1 MSIHPLS
8 FLLGLGAAVALPAIA
23 RVIRPIVV
31 EVAAAG
37 MALYD
42 ETVRIASEQMETVED
57 VVAEVRAKR
66 EAQLHAN
73 GVQAT
78 AGVATE

>member
-1 MSIHPLS
+1 VSIHPLS
-8 FLLGLGAAVALPAIA
+8 FLLGLGAAVALPALG

-31 EVAAAG
+31 EVATAG

-42 ETVRIASEQMETVED
+42 ETVRIASEGMESIED

-66 EAQLHAN
+66 EAALST
-73 GVQAT
+73 GVD
-78 AGVATE
+78 AGVGVASE